1 MKAYLKTILKF
12 APVLLMLFVSCKKE
26 EPTAPGSVPITPT
39 TANLSGIIT
48 DSNTSQPLSGASIIL
63 QNTAGTN
70 STTSGA
76 SGTYS
81 FSVDL
86 GTTTPLASNLTV
98 SAPGHYTQVVS
109 LTLSPGSTVQ
119 NVILQTDTTAP
130 VVPVSGYA
138 NTLAY
143 VGPAG
148 IRLSVYGVGGQESA
162 IFTFEVRD
170 SLGFP
175 ITSNRADTVTFTISG
190 VPVTGG
196 AYVSPGAGITGGS
209 GRVAAVINSGT
220 VSGSLELTAS
230 LRRDADGVI
239 LVSSPVKVL
248 VYGGKPDQTHFAVG
262 ANPNN
267 VFGYYI
273 IGRTSTITA
282 LVGDK
287 YGNPTAPGTAVYFGN
302 PQQGVIT
309 TNTGFTDERGF
320 ATGLLITGA
329 NHAPNGLGYVYART
343 IGENLQTVLDSVMV
357 LFSGNAYIANI
368 VAAAPPL
375 AVDNTTQ
382 AVVNFNVWDERNNPL
397 AAGTTI
403 AAEIVGASAIVSTVS
418 PTSALGDVISPF
430 WTNFSVTVSKNL
442 EAVPVVTGPF
452 TLTIT
457 VNGPNGSATGTIQG
471 TVN

>member
-26 EPTAPGSVPITPT
+26 EPTAAGTPITPT
-39 TANLSGIIT
+39 TASLSGIIT

-63 QNTAGTN
+63 QNSAGTN

-81 FSVDL
+81 FIVDL
-86 GTTTPLASNLTV
+86 GTTSPLTSSLNV
-98 SAPGHYTQVVS
+98 SAAGHYPQTVNLQ
-109 LTLSPGSTVQ
+109 LAPGNTLQ
-119 NVILQTDTTAP
+119 NVVLQTDTTAP
-130 VVPVSGYA
+130 VVSVSGYA

-175 ITSNRADTVTFTISG
+175 ITSNRADTVTFSISG

-196 AYVSPGAGITGGS
+196 AYITPGSGITGGS

-220 VSGSLELTAS
+220 VSGSLQLTAS
-230 LRRDADGVI
+230 LRRDFDGVI
-239 LVSSPVKVL
+239 ITSSPVKVL
-248 VYGGKPDQTHFAVG
+248 VFGGKPDQTHFAVG

-273 IGRTSTITA
+273 IGKTSVITA

-287 YGNPTAPGTAVYFGN
+287 YGNPAAPGTAVYFGN

-309 TNTGFTDERGF
+309 TGTGFTDDKGF

-343 IGENLQTVLDSVMV
+343 IGENLVTVLDSVMV
-357 LFSGNAYIANI
+357 LFSGNAYIANL
-368 VAAAPPL
+368 AAASPPL
-375 AVDNTTQ
+375 TVDNTTQ
-382 AVVNFNVWDERNNPL
+382 ALVTFNVWDERFNPL
-397 AAGTTI
+397 ASGTTI
-403 AAEIVGASAIVSTVS
+403 SADVVGASAIVSTAS

-430 WTNFSVTVSKNL
+430 WTSFNVTVSKNQ

-457 VNGPNGSATGTIQG
+457 VSGPNGSATGTIQG
-471 TVN
+471 NVN